1 LSAAMA
7 AKDGETDARSAG
19 LRARSAVSSLGF
31 VVLLSLVQL
40 LPTAEAADNVGG
52 GWDSPEQDNWP
63 LIPIH
68 SALTPD
74 GRVLTYGTDGA
85 GTQTGYFIYDVWDPS
100 AGLSN
105 GHITLENMTLTDI
118 FCSAQVILPDSGR
131 IFIAGGDNWTG
142 TSTTG
147 NGNNNTNLYSY
158 SDDTLRRVPA
168 MKRARW
174 Y

>member
-1 LSAAMA
+1 MHRSCCARQRVSAAMA
-7 AKDGETDARSAG
+7 AKDGETDARSAR

-52 GWDSPEQDNWP
+52 GWHSPEQDNWP

-105 GHITLENMTLTDI
+105 GHITLENMTLTDL
-118 FCSAQVILPDSGR
+118 FCSAQVILPDTGR

-142 TSTTG
+142 DQNERAPATT
-147 NGNNNTNLYSY
+147 TQISIAIR
-158 SDDTLRRVPA
+158 TTR
-168 MKRARW
+168 
-174 Y
+174 